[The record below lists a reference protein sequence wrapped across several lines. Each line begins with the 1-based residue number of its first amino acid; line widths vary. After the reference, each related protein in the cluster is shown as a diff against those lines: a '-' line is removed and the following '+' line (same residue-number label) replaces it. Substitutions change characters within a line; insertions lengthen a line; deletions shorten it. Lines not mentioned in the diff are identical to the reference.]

1 MIGEAMRQLAEWQ
14 QDGLKVDLS
23 LNISTEDLLDPQLPA
38 RINKLLAQHALDPAQ
53 LTFEIT
59 ESGVMLNP
67 QVALQVL
74 YGLRDCGVSLSVD
87 DFGTGYSSLAQ
98 LKRMPVQELKI
109 DQSFIRELNDM
120 SEDAVIVRSTIE
132 MSHSLGLKVVAEGV
146 EHQRSFNLLKRWGCD
161 VIQGYLISKPLTAQ
175 AFVVWLEQAP
185 IQSAETVL

>member
-1 MIGEAMRQLAEWQ
+1 I
-14 QDGLKVDLS
+14 
-23 LNISTEDLLDPQLPA
+23 DPGLPA
-38 RINKLLAQHALDPAQ
+38 RVAELLGKYQVPADQ

-67 QVALQVL
+67 EAALRVL
-74 YGLRDCGVSLSVD
+74 NGLRDCGISLAVD

-109 DQSFIRELNDM
+109 DQSFIRDLDDT

-146 EHQRSFNLLKRWGCD
+146 ELERSLRLLERWRCD
-161 VIQGYLISKPLTAQ
+161 TVQGYLISRPLSAK
-175 AFVVWLEQAP
+175 AF
-185 IQSAETVL
+185 ETWIARPLGSTLSLV